1 MKAIVLTEFG
11 GTDNF
16 AMQEVENPILKQGTV
31 KVKISA
37 TAFNP
42 IDYQMRRG
50 SSESKYLK
58 STILGREMS
67 GVIVEVSKSVTQ
79 FKIGDE
85 IFGYVSNFGSNGTYA
100 EYIVVP
106 EVIIAHK
113 PKNISFNQAAALSV
127 VGLTAIQTIEKCKIE
142 SNDNVFVTGGAGGV
156 GSMVLRLLLKNGIKN
171 IYTTAGNQDSIDK
184 ILNYGL
190 PKENII
196 DYKTENVIEKIFA
209 LTKGQKI
216 DFAIDTV
223 GGTLSEICADVLKIN
238 STYAD
243 ISFLSTEK
251 AREKLFYVGTTIQN
265 IFIYTYGIENDNEKM
280 KYYNNRL
287 TLLKDYLE
295 NNLISETP
303 INIVGKFNVE
313 TVVKA
318 HYILEKN
325 ETKGDKLVM
334 EIPS

>member
-1 MKAIVLTEFG
+1 MKAIVLTKFG
-11 GTDNF
+11 SSENF
-16 AMQEVENPILKQGTV
+16 AMQEVENPILKEGTV
-31 KVKISA
+31 KVKIYA
-37 TAFNP
+37 TSFNP

-58 STILGREMS
+58 STVLGREMS
-67 GVIVEVSKSVTQ
+67 GVIVEVSKSVTD

-85 IFGYVSNFGSNGTYA
+85 IYGYVSNFGSNGTYA

-113 PKNISFNQAAALSV
+113 PKNISFNQAAALGV
-127 VGLTAIQTIEKCKIE
+127 VGLTAIQTIEKCKIQ
-142 SNDNVFVTGGAGGV
+142 SDDNVFIAGGAGGV
-156 GSMVLRLLLKNGIKN
+156 GSMVIRLLLKNGIKN
-171 IYTTAGNQDSIDK
+171 IYTSAGNQESIDK
-184 ILNYGL
+184 IISYGL

-196 DYKTENVIEKIFA
+196 NYKTENVIEKIST

-223 GGTLSEICADVLKIN
+223 GENMSEICADVLKIN

-243 ISFLSTEK
+243 ISFLATEK
-251 AREKLFYVGTTIQN
+251 AREKLFYIGTTIQN
-265 IFIYTYGIENDNEKM
+265 IFIYAYGIEGDNEKM
-280 KYYNNRL
+280 RYYNNRL

-295 NNLISETP
+295 NNLISETS
-303 INIVGKFNVE
+303 INLVGNFNVE
-313 TVVKA
+313 TVIRA
-318 HYILEKN
+318 HNILEKN

-334 EIPS
+334 EILN

>member
-1 MKAIVLTEFG
+1 MKAITLKEFG
-11 GTDNF
+11 GTENF
-16 AMQEVENPILKQGTV
+16 EMTEVDNPILTEGTV
-31 KVKISA
+31 KVKITA
-37 TAFNP
+37 TSFNP

-50 SSESKYLK
+50 SSESKHLK

-67 GVIVEVSKSVTQ
+67 GVIVEVEKSVTQ

-85 IFGYVSNFGSNGTYA
+85 IYGYVSNFGSNGTYA

-113 PKNISFNQAAALSV
+113 PKNISFNQASALGV

-142 SNDNVFVTGGAGGV
+142 INNNVFVTGGAGGV
-156 GSMVLRLLLKNGIKN
+156 GSMVLRLLIKDGILN
-171 IYTTAGNQDSIDK
+171 IYTTAGNQESIDK
-184 ILNYGL
+184 IISYGL
-190 PKENII
+190 PKENILN
-196 DYKTENVIEKIFA
+196 YKTENVVEKILL
-209 LTKGQKI
+209 LTNGEKI

-223 GGTLSEICADVLKIN
+223 GEQMSETCADVLKIN

-243 ISFLSTEK
+243 ISFLTTEK
-251 AREKLFYVGTTIQN
+251 AREKLFYIGTTIQS
-265 IFIYTYGIENDNEKM
+265 IFIYAYGIESNKEKM
-280 KYYNNRL
+280 KYYNSRL

-303 INIVGKFNVE
+303 INLLGGFNVK
-313 TVVKA
+313 TVRKA
-318 HYILEKN
+318 HEILEKN

-334 EIPS
+334 SILD